1 MRVLI
6 TGAGGQLATY
16 LIETLA
22 SHDLLALSR
31 RELDITDGE
40 QIRDALEQ
48 ARPHVV
54 INTAAFHNLPQCE
67 KHVRT
72 SFEVNAHAP
81 FLLGKACREVE
92 AKFVHVSTDY
102 VFGDP
107 VECVPLKEDDL
118 PAPLSVYAASK
129 LAGEHLVRQSTDS
142 HLIIRTCGLYGARG
156 SSGKKGN
163 FVLTMLRL
171 ARERGEIRVVNDQ
184 RCTPTFAKYAAMA
197 IARLVDA
204 GCAGTFHA
212 VSAGNCTWYEFAVEI
227 LRLADI
233 SAQASPVTS
242 EEFFD
247 GVRRP
252 PYSVLDCSQFEQA
265 TGESIPSWKDG
276 LRDYL
281 TEIGERKPSRG

>member
-16 LIETLA
+16 LVEALA
-22 SHDLLALSR
+22 GHDLFALSR
-31 RELDITDGE
+31 RDLDITDSGRLDDLLG
-40 QIRDALEQ
+40 QL
-48 ARPHVV
+48 RPDQV

-67 KHVRT
+67 KDVRA
-72 SFEVNAHAP
+72 SFDVNARAP
-81 FLLGKACREVE
+81 FFLGKACREVG
-92 AKFVHVSTDY
+92 AKFVHISTDY
-102 VFGDP
+102 VFGNT
-107 VECVPLKEDDL
+107 VEPRPLTEDDR

-129 LAGEHLVRQSTDS
+129 LAGEHLIRQATNS

-171 ARERGEIRVVNDQ
+171 ARERGEVRVVNDQ
-184 RCTPTFAKYAAMA
+184 TCTPTFAKHAAMA
-197 IARLVDA
+197 IAALVGADQT
-204 GCAGTFHA
+204 GTFHA
-212 VSAGNCTWYEFAVEI
+212 VSHGACTWYEFAVEI
-227 LRLADI
+227 LRLANVP
-233 SAQASPVTS
+233 ATTHPVTS

-252 PYSVLDCSQFEQA
+252 AYSVLNCARFERA
-265 TGESIPSWKDG
+265 TGQRIPSWRDG

-281 TEIGERKPSRG
+281 TEIGEIRRS

>member
-16 LIETLA
+16 LVEALA
-22 SHDLLALSR
+22 GHDLFALSR
-31 RELDITDGE
+31 RDLDITDSGRLDDLLG
-40 QIRDALEQ
+40 QL
-48 ARPHVV
+48 RPDQV

-67 KHVRT
+67 KDVRA
-72 SFEVNAHAP
+72 SFDVNARAP
-81 FLLGKACREVE
+81 FFLGKACREVG

-102 VFGDP
+102 VFGNT
-107 VECVPLKEDDL
+107 VEPRPLTEDDR

-129 LAGEHLVRQSTDS
+129 LAGEHLIRQAIKS

-171 ARERGEIRVVNDQ
+171 ARERGEVRVVNDQ
-184 RCTPTFAKYAAMA
+184 TCTPTFAKHAA
-197 IARLVDA
+197 IAIAALVGADRT
-204 GCAGTFHA
+204 GTFHA
-212 VSAGNCTWYEFAVEI
+212 VSHGACTWYEFAVEI
-227 LRLADI
+227 LRLANVP
-233 SAQASPVTS
+233 ATTHPVTS

-252 PYSVLDCSQFEQA
+252 AYSVLNCARFERA
-265 TGESIPSWKDG
+265 TGQRIPSWRDG

-281 TEIGERKPSRG
+281 TEIGEIRRS

>member
-16 LIETLA
+16 LVEALA
-22 SHDLLALSR
+22 GHDLLVLSHS
-31 RELDITDGE
+31 ELDITDNERFDDFFG
-40 QIRDALEQ
+40 QIRPDL
-48 ARPHVV
+48 V

-67 KHVRT
+67 KDVRA
-72 SFEVNAHAP
+72 SFEVNARAP
-81 FLLGKACREVE
+81 FFLGKACREVG

-102 VFGDP
+102 VFGNT
-107 VECVPLKEDDL
+107 VEPRPRTENDV

-129 LAGEHLVRQSTDS
+129 LAGEHLVRQATDS

-171 ARERGEIRVVNDQ
+171 GRERGQVRVVNDQ
-184 RCTPTFAKYAAMA
+184 TCTPTFAKHAAMA
-197 IARLVDA
+197 IAALVGADRT
-204 GCAGTFHA
+204 GTFHA
-212 VSAGNCTWYEFAVEI
+212 VSSGACTWYEFAVEI
-227 LRLADI
+227 LRLANI
-233 SAQASPVTS
+233 SATTSPVTS
-242 EEFFD
+242 DEFFD

-252 PYSVLDCSQFEQA
+252 AYSVLDCARFQHA
-265 TGESIPSWKDG
+265 TGQCIPSWKDG

-281 TEIGERKPSRG
+281 TEIGEIERS

>member
-1 MRVLI
+1 MRALI

-16 LIETLA
+16 LVEALA
-22 SHDLLALSR
+22 GNDLFALSR
-31 RELDITDGE
+31 RELDITDAD
-40 QIRDALEQ
+40 QIRDALER
-48 ARPHVV
+48 ARPDVV

-67 KHVRT
+67 KDVRT
-72 SFEVNAHAP
+72 SFEVNARAP
-81 FLLGKACREVE
+81 FLLGKACRDVG

-102 VFGDP
+102 VFGNV
-107 VECVPLKEDDL
+107 VERRPLTEDDL

-129 LAGEHLVRQSTDS
+129 LAGEHLVRQATGS
-142 HLIIRTCGLYGARG
+142 HLLIRTCGLYGARG

-171 ARERGEIRVVNDQ
+171 ARERGEVRVVNDQ

-197 IARLVDA
+197 ITALVGA
-204 GCAGTFHA
+204 GRTGTFHA
-212 VSAGNCTWYEFAVEI
+212 VSTGDCTWYEFAVEI
-227 LRLADI
+227 LRLAGI
-233 SAQASPVTS
+233 SAEAFPVTS

-252 PYSVLDCSQFEQA
+252 PYSVLDCSRFEQA
-265 TGESIPSWKDG
+265 TGQRLPSWKDG

-281 TEIGERKPSRG
+281 TEIGEWRKD

>member
-16 LIETLA
+16 LVEA
-22 SHDLLALSR
+22 FAGHDLLPLSR
-31 RELDITDGE
+31 RELDITDGD
-40 QIRDALEQ
+40 RLDDFFGRV
-48 ARPHVV
+48 RPDVV

-67 KHVRT
+67 KDLRA
-72 SFEVNAHAP
+72 SFEVNARAP
-81 FLLGKACREVE
+81 FFLGKACREVG
-92 AKFVHVSTDY
+92 AKLVHVSTDY
-102 VFGDP
+102 VFGNNVAP
-107 VECVPLKEDDL
+107 RPLTEDDL

-129 LAGEHLVRQSTDS
+129 LAGEHLVRQATDS

-171 ARERGEIRVVNDQ
+171 ARERGEVRVVNDQ
-184 RCTPTFAKYAAMA
+184 TCTPTFAKYAAMA
-197 IARLVDA
+197 IAALVGADRT
-204 GCAGTFHA
+204 GTFHA
-212 VSAGNCTWYEFAVEI
+212 VSYGACTWYEFAVEI
-227 LRLADI
+227 LRFADV
-233 SAQASPVTS
+233 SAKTHPVTS

-252 PYSVLDCSQFEQA
+252 PYSVLNCARFEQA
-265 TGESIPSWKDG
+265 TGQRIPSWQDG

-281 TEIGERKPSRG
+281 TEIGEIQRG

>member
-16 LIETLA
+16 LVEALTG
-22 SHDLLALSR
+22 HDLVALSR
-31 RELDITDGE
+31 SQLDITDASR
-40 QIRDALEQ
+40 IRDTLERV
-48 ARPHVV
+48 RPDVV

-67 KHVRT
+67 KDVRT
-72 SFEVNAHAP
+72 SFEVNARAP
-81 FLLGKACREVE
+81 FLLGKACREIG

-102 VFGDP
+102 VFGNV
-107 VECVPLKEDDL
+107 VERRPLAEDDL

-129 LAGEHLVRQSTDS
+129 LAGEHLVRQATES
-142 HLIIRTCGLYGARG
+142 HLLIRTCGLYGARG
-156 SSGKKGN
+156 SAGKKGN

-171 ARERGEIRVVNDQ
+171 ARERGEVRVVNDQ
-184 RCTPTFAKYAAMA
+184 RCAPTYAKYAAMA
-197 IARLVDA
+197 IAALVHA
-204 GCAGTFHA
+204 NCNGTFHA
-212 VSAGNCTWYEFAVEI
+212 VSTGDCTWYEFALEI
-227 LRLADI
+227 LRLSGV
-233 SAQASPVTS
+233 SAKAFPVTS

-265 TGESIPSWKDG
+265 TGGRLPPWKDG

-281 TEIGERKPSRG
+281 TEIGERRHD